1 MPLTAQRSPLV
12 RIFIANLLALRWA
25 LAWMGAWF
33 GIGLLFLGSQEYPTL
48 ITKHSIWL
56 WTITT
61 FIYAAIRFY
70 TCFVFDKVARG
81 LSLLGSVI
89 GFNLFGNVFL
99 SFINNTAHGV
109 APDDL
114 MILVILASEVWVCA
128 STIADDRDGVDRRK
142 H

>member
-1 MPLTAQRSPLV
+1 
-12 RIFIANLLALRWA
+12 
-25 LAWMGAWF
+25 MGVWF
-33 GIGLLFLGSQEYPTL
+33 GIGLLFLVLPSSEYETM
-48 ITKHSIWL
+48 ITNHSIWV

-114 MILVILASEVWVCA
+114 MILIILASEVWVCA
-128 STIADDRDGVDRRK
+128 STIADDRGGVDRRN